1 MDKKKFTSA
10 LKKIK
15 EASNKRNFNQSVDLI
30 VTLKDLDL
38 KKPDHQVDFFL
49 PLHHSNGKKI
59 KLCGLVGP
67 ELKESSQK
75 ELDFTVGVD
84 EFEHYAKDKKL
95 IKKLADEYDFFVAQ
109 ATLMPQVAKT
119 FGRILGPKNKMPNP
133 KSGCV
138 VPPNANLAQVKGRL
152 QNMVRVLVKISMQFQ
167 IAVGK
172 EDMEDEIVLDNAI
185 TVYNQLVH
193 HLPNEFHN
201 IKNIFMKLT
210 MGPAVK
216 VGSED
221 ETEVSK
227 E

>member
-1 MDKKKFTSA
+1 MDKTKFMSA

-15 EASNKRNFNQSVDLI
+15 ETSNKRNFNQSVDLI

-49 PLHHSNGKKI
+49 PLHHSNGKQVKI
-59 KLCGLVGP
+59 CGLVGP
-67 ELKESSQK
+67 ELKESSEK
-75 ELDFTVGVD
+75 ELDFTVRID
-84 EFEHYAKDKKL
+84 EFEKYAKDKKL
-95 IKKLADEYDFFVAQ
+95 IKKLAEEYDFFVAQ
-109 ATLMPQVAKT
+109 STLMPKVAQT
-119 FGRILGPKNKMPNP
+119 FGRILGPRNKMPNP

-138 VPPNANLAQVKGRL
+138 VPPNANLAQIKGRL
-152 QNMVRVLVKISMQFQ
+152 QNMVRVFVKTSMQFQ

-172 EDMEDEIVLDNAI
+172 EDMDEEIVIDNAV

-210 MGPAVK
+210 MGPAVG
-216 VGSED
+216 VGSEN
-221 ETEVSK
+221 ETEVS